1 MKRTCFALLGAAV
14 FLLLAWF
21 CLPHGIQY
29 DPYGVYGGTIRLRVI
44 ANSDDTAD
52 QTVKYAVRDALIEN
66 AHGLFAE
73 CGSAEAAYDMAKAS
87 EDVFCGIASRT
98 LAAYGVPYGARVR
111 LVRQYCPVRSY
122 GALTFPAG
130 VYRTLLVELG
140 EAKGKNWFCVM
151 YPPLCLDMARTD
163 VYAERGVFLR
173 CGFEEGQIDA
183 LEHLPKE
190 KETVR
195 VRFALADR
203 VTEWFT
209 NRG

>member
-1 MKRTCFALLGAAV
+1 MLSGVAVFALLV
-14 FLLLAWF
+14 CL
-21 CLPHGIQY
+21 CLPHGTEN
-29 DPYGVYGGTIRLRVI
+29 DPYGVYGVTIRLRVI

-66 AHGLFAE
+66 AHGLFDA
-73 CGSAEAAYDMAKAS
+73 CKNVSAAYDTAKAS
-87 EDVFCGIASRT
+87 VDDFSDIASRT
-98 LAAYGVPYGARVR
+98 LAARGVSYGARVR
-111 LVRQYCPVRSY
+111 LVRQYCPVRTY

-130 VYRTLLVELG
+130 YYRTLLVELG
-140 EAKGKNWFCVM
+140 EAKGRNWFCVM

-173 CGFEEGQIDA
+173 CGFTNGQLDA
-183 LEHLPKE
+183 LEKLPKETE

-203 VTEWFT
+203 VAEWLKK
-209 NRG
+209 RE